1 MRKTMLILT
10 LILLLINCND
20 KRNMTGSNYRL
31 FENTPAWELAKAVKR
46 NNKNDFI
53 KALSK
58 DKALI
63 DYQEPKYGNTLLM
76 LTITR
81 QEYDA
86 FLMLL
91 ENGADVN
98 ILDTYDGSSALM
110 DACEFSFY
118 DVKFIKKLIEYGAD
132 VNAIE
137 VGERREGNST
147 RKTPLINASGSGNL
161 AFVKILVE
169 NGADINYMNEYG
181 HTALADATMLKNFD
195 IVLYLLEKGA
205 DYTRPIFY
213 RPDYSIPH
221 EYSDPNDKGEPI
233 YLKDSILEHQPRN
246 KTEAYYMNKIIE
258 FIESGNV
265 LELVTDKK

>member
-1 MRKTMLILT
+1 MRKTILIFA
-10 LILLLINCND
+10 LILLLINCG
-20 KRNMTGSNYRL
+20 KGEMTGSNYRL
-31 FENTPAWELAKAVKR
+31 FENTPAWELAKSVKR
-46 NNKNDFI
+46 NNKADFI
-53 KALSK
+53 EALSK
-58 DKALI
+58 DKKLI
-63 DYQEPKYGNTLLM
+63 DYQEPKYGRTLLM
-76 LTITR
+76 LTISR

-110 DACEFSFY
+110 EACEFSFY
-118 DVKFIKKLIEYGAD
+118 DIKFIKKLIEYGAD

-137 VGERREGNST
+137 VGKRREGNST
-147 RKTPLINASGSGNL
+147 RGTPLIYASGSGNL
-161 AFVKILVE
+161 EFVKILVE
-169 NGADINYMNEYG
+169 NGADINYMNEYDR
-181 HTALADATMLKNFD
+181 TALAEAAMLDNFD

-233 YLKDSILEHQPRN
+233 YLNDLILEHQPRN
-246 KTEAYYMNKIIE
+246 KTETYYMNKIIK
-258 FIESGNV
+258 FIEKNGESGI
-265 LELVTDKK
+265 

>member
-1 MRKTMLILT
+1 MLILT
-10 LILLLINCND
+10 LILLLMNCTG
-20 KRNMTGSNYRL
+20 KGEMTGSNYRL

-46 NNKNDFI
+46 NNKADFI
-53 KALSK
+53 EALSK
-58 DKALI
+58 DKKLI
-63 DYQEPKYGNTLLM
+63 DYQEPKYGRTLLM
-76 LTITR
+76 LTISR

-98 ILDTYDGSSALM
+98 IFDTYDGSSALM
-110 DACEFSFY
+110 EACEFPY
-118 DVKFIKKLIEYGAD
+118 KDIKFIKKLIEYGAN

-147 RKTPLINASGSGNL
+147 RGTPLIYASGSGNL
-161 AFVKILVE
+161 EFVKILVE
-169 NGADINYMNEYG
+169 NGADINYMNEYDR
-181 HTALADATMLKNFD
+181 TALAEAVMLDNFD

-246 KTEAYYMNKIIE
+246 KTEAYYINKIIE
-258 FIESGNV
+258 FIESGNASM
-265 LELVTDKK
+265 LVIDKK